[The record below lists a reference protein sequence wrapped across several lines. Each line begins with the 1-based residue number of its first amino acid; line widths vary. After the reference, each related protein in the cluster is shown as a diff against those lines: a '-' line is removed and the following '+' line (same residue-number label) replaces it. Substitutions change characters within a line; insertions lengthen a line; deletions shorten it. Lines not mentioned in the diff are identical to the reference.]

1 MESRWWTVFIRAAV
15 VKYHRQGGL
24 NSINLLS
31 HNSGGWKSKI
41 KVPAGLVSPESS
53 LLGFQMT
60 MLLLL
65 LHVVIP
71 LCMRAP
77 GISWCECPNLIL

>member
-1 MESRWWTVFIRAAV
+1 MWAVFIRAAIG
-15 VKYHRQGGL
+15 KYHRLGGL
-24 NSINLLS
+24 NSRNFLS

-41 KVPAGLVSPESS
+41 KVPARLVSPESS
-53 LLGFQMT
+53 LVVFQMT
-60 MLLLL
+60 ILLLP

-77 GISWCECPNLIL
+77 GVS

>member
-24 NSINLLS
+24 NSRNLLS

-53 LLGFQMT
+53 LVVFQMT
-60 MLLLL
+60 ILLLP

-71 LCMRAP
+71 LCMRDP
-77 GISWCECPNLIL
+77 GVSWSVCPNLIL